1 MLFMKRRNE
10 DINLLNY
17 IEIVQKKCKNGEKI
31 TKLNPVERVIYLI
44 SEFEAEV
51 NNGGFDQYF
60 INSSGKYAS
69 ETIECLKKIEA
80 FHTAGLLKEAIET
93 IATAKSEE
101 DLAEIEGK
109 LDKLDDRF
117 YKYEDNLSE
126 LQVKYIKGN
135 I

>member
-69 ETIECLKKIEA
+69 ETIECLKK
-80 FHTAGLLKEAIET
+80 
-93 IATAKSEE
+93 
-101 DLAEIEGK
+101 
-109 LDKLDDRF
+109 
-117 YKYEDNLSE
+117 
-126 LQVKYIKGN
+126 
-135 I
+135 

>member
-1 MLFMKRRNE
+1 M
-10 DINLLNY
+10 
-17 IEIVQKKCKNGEKI
+17 
-31 TKLNPVERVIYLI
+31 
-44 SEFEAEV
+44 
-51 NNGGFDQYF
+51 
-60 INSSGKYAS
+60 
-69 ETIECLKKIEA
+69 LKKIEA

-117 YKYEDNLSE
+117 NKYEDNLSE